1 MNAQFYARPGGPV
14 ETIFGQPLTLHRF
27 GGEFA
32 VLEGRVWLTRRGDPD
47 DHVLDAGQRIVLE
60 PGDAVVVEP
69 WRAGESARV
78 RWKASR
84 ASACRPPR

>member
-60 PGDAVVVEP
+60 PGDEVVLL
-69 WRAGESARV
+69 SDARDETALRHV
-78 RWKASR
+78 FT
-84 ASACRPPR
+84 RPRQ